1 MARADAP
8 DQPMPPA
15 TANHA
20 PLGLYIHWPFCL
32 AKCPYCDFNS
42 HVSDTVDMAAF
53 GDALCQEM
61 THMAG
66 LLAAPRPLTSLF
78 FGGGTPSLMAP
89 ALVGRVIDHA
99 NKLFGL
105 DPAVEITAEANPTS
119 VEAGRM
125 LAFRRTGV
133 NRVSMGVQSL
143 DDKVLAFLGRAHS
156 AAEAQQA
163 LDTIRTAFDQISI
176 DLIYATPGQTK
187 ARWRQQL
194 EQALAFDLTHL
205 SLYQLTIEPGTVFYS
220 RQRRG
225 EMMTL
230 NEDRAATLYDIT
242 QEMTGMAGLPAYEIS
257 NHAKPGFECRH
268 NLTYWQGGDWLGI
281 GPGAHGRFT
290 DHRQDGASTTRRATL
305 TRRSPAG
312 WLQAVFSDGHGIDEL
327 HDESVTDWAAEMV
340 MMGMRLHRGINLAQ
354 IERLCGPQTDWLDPA
369 GIAACSDAGWLD
381 YDTAGSRLAASDAGR
396 VRLNSI
402 LTKILA

>member
-1 MARADAP
+1 MAIAESHERTMTLAEAYD
-8 DQPMPPA
+8 
-15 TANHA
+15 A

-42 HVSDTVDMAAF
+42 HVNDAVDMTAF
-53 GDALCQEM
+53 GEALCQEM

-78 FGGGTPSLMAP
+78 FGGGTPSLMTP
-89 ALVGRVIDHA
+89 AVVGQVIAHA

-105 DPAVEITAEANPTS
+105 DPMVEITAEANPTS
-119 VEAGRM
+119 IEAGRM
-125 LAFRRTGV
+125 LAFRHTGV
-133 NRVSMGVQSL
+133 NRISMGVQSL
-143 DDKVLAFLGRAHS
+143 DDRVLAFLGREHS
-156 AAEAQQA
+156 AIEAQHA
-163 LDTIRTAFDQISI
+163 LDTIRTAFDHISI

-187 ARWRQQL
+187 ACWRRQL
-194 EQALAFDLTHL
+194 GQALAFDLTHL

-225 EMMTL
+225 EVMTL
-230 NEDRAATLYDIT
+230 NDDRAAALYNIT

-257 NHAKPGFECRH
+257 NHAKPSFECQH

-290 DHRQDGASTTRRATL
+290 NHRRDDTCTTRCATR

-312 WLQAVFSDGHGIDEL
+312 WLQAVFSDGHGIEEM
-327 HDESVTDWAAEMV
+327 HDERLADWAAEMV
-340 MMGMRLHRGINLAQ
+340 MMGLRLNRGINLTK
-354 IERLCGPQTDWLDPA
+354 IEQLCGPQKDWLDA
-369 GIAACSDAGWLD
+369 TGITTCINAGWLD
-381 YDTAGSRLAASDAGR
+381 YDKANSHLAASDAGR
-396 VRLNSI
+396 MRLNSI
-402 LTKILA
+402 LGEILA

>member
-1 MARADAP
+1 MAKADAP
-8 DQPMPPA
+8 DQIMTSA
-15 TANHA
+15 KANRA

-78 FGGGTPSLMAP
+78 FGGGTPSLMTP

-99 NKLFGL
+99 NKLFGF

-156 AAEAQQA
+156 AAEAQYA
-163 LDTIRTAFDQISI
+163 LDTIRTAFDHVSI

-187 ARWRQQL
+187 ATWRQQL
-194 EQALAFDLTHL
+194 EHVLAFDLTHL

-225 EMMTL
+225 EVMTV
-230 NEDRAATLYDIT
+230 NDDRAAALYDIT
-242 QEMTGMAGLPAYEIS
+242 QEMTGLAGLPAYEIS
-257 NHAKPGFECRH
+257 NHAKPGYECRH

-290 DHRQDGASTTRRATL
+290 NHRQNGASITRHATR

-312 WLQAVFSDGHGIDEL
+312 WLQAVFSDGHGIDEM
-327 HDESVTDWAAEMV
+327 HDDSVADWAAEMV
-340 MMGMRLHRGINLAQ
+340 MMGLRLHSGINLTQ
-354 IERLCGPQTDWLDPA
+354 IEQLCGPQTGWLDRA
-369 GIAACSDAGWLD
+369 GFTACIDAGWLD
-381 YDTAGSRLAASDAGR
+381 YDKARSQLAASDAGR

-402 LTKILA
+402 LAKILA